1 MFRVKVTL
9 TPPTGS
15 GWQLASSSANDADG
29 VTTWTFSATDSSSTA
44 HVWIGT
50 GKRGQDG
57 WSDVLFTGTLTQ
69 AGTGNGTPPPFDA
82 SVADISIYVDALSA
96 HTDGFT
102 GHWPPVR
109 TSKEHFAETSQN
121 GGLYLPPS
129 LTGTNNTF
137 PSQLDTSTSYKTLA
151 LYLEP
156 QWVPSTPTT
165 VGTATFTLAGTGL
178 ALYRVSSGSLICTSG
193 GSGAIAVPAAG
204 FSNEKFAILT
214 NDYFTAPGSITAIFT
229 WDPSLVGGPPT
240 AQDFVRLVPLDVVI
254 RVTYTPLGTPQPAQP
269 TGPACDLVEL
279 TSTVPPQIYWATAWA
294 KMSGLP
300 AAPVTVVLTNP
311 ANPPNPQ
318 QLGFAASRTA
328 IQHRHKR

>member
-137 PSQLDTSTSYKTLA
+137 PSQ
-151 LYLEP
+151 
-156 QWVPSTPTT
+156 STPRR
-165 VGTATFTLAGTGL
+165 AT
-178 ALYRVSSGSLICTSG
+178 RRSRCT
-193 GSGAIAVPAAG
+193 
-204 FSNEKFAILT
+204 
-214 NDYFTAPGSITAIFT
+214 
-229 WDPSLVGGPPT
+229 
-240 AQDFVRLVPLDVVI
+240 
-254 RVTYTPLGTPQPAQP
+254 
-269 TGPACDLVEL
+269 
-279 TSTVPPQIYWATAWA
+279 
-294 KMSGLP
+294 
-300 AAPVTVVLTNP
+300 
-311 ANPPNPQ
+311 
-318 QLGFAASRTA
+318 
-328 IQHRHKR
+328 